1 MILRRVGGVLA
12 GAIVANLTI
21 LAVQFGAHQAL
32 GTAAGPSPA
41 EATLAM
47 KVMVV
52 VAWTLGALVGGL
64 VAAAIA
70 RWRVAPWIVGALVA
84 VGVLLNQLNV
94 PTPLWMSAAGIAL
107 ALLAAAFAASRVPA
121 DQRVAL

>member
-52 VAWTLGALVGGL
+52 VAWTLGALAGGL